1 MPVLTFLL
9 LLGLFGW
16 LIHRF
21 GTDSN
26 STPDGVIGLTARIN
40 ELSELNIQLSRTIR
54 TLKTTKVVL
63 EALPNP
69 PAAELEQLE
78 IQILG
83 CKAQQQTVQAK
94 LTELGVSS
102 SVIHSVDQ

>member
-1 MPVLTFLL
+1 MQVLTFLL
-9 LLGLFGW
+9 LLGVFGW
-16 LIHRF
+16 LIQRF
-21 GTDSN
+21 GSGSEPKPTDS
-26 STPDGVIGLTARIN
+26 TTLTARIN

-54 TLKTTKVVL
+54 TLKSTKAVL

-78 IQILG
+78 VQILG